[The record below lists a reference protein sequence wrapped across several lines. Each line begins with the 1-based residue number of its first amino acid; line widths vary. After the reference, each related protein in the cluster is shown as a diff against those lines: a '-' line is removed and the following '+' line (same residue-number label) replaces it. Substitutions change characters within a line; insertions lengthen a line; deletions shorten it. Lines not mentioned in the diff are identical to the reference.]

1 MENNLILMMF
11 GIKEILIIAL
21 IVLILFGG
29 TKIPKLMKG
38 IGQGIHEFKK
48 GVKGDES
55 ESQS

>member
-1 MENNLILMMF
+1 MF